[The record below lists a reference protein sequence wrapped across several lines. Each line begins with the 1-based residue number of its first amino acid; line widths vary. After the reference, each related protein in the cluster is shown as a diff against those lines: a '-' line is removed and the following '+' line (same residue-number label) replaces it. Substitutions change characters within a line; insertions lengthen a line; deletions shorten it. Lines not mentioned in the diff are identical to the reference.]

1 MYHAEAQSCVLR
13 QPRAAVL
20 KLATAEDPQSFW
32 NAKLCATRFRSRNPG
47 REVFTMKIQFVL
59 LSAGALT
66 LLAQPPKT
74 PLMRV
79 VDLNAG
85 EPAEVVLQSG
95 TKARIELLERAE
107 VSDSVRGAVR
117 HARVRVKVNGQE
129 VQLECGNYNLPVT
142 VAGVQVDCAMT
153 KGLLGNTR
161 TDPWGLV
168 KDARLRLW
176 PAGSPFMP
184 PGAYVYPVKQR
195 WFTTTTQMSN
205 QPSFVDGSETPWS
218 QRIYYH
224 YGLDTGGA
232 EGLTEV
238 VAATGGLVVVRGK
251 SAMPGYEENPSTE
264 VGYDGVI
271 VLDERGWFHWYF
283 HLYSI
288 DPGVKLGGKI
298 AMGQPI
304 GLIGKEGS
312 AGCWS
317 HLHYEIRGP
326 QPSGRAGIVE
336 GYAFLWEAYQRQ
348 YAPDVIA
355 VARPH
360 SYAWVGETVTLNG
373 SRSWSRSGP
382 ISRYEWTFSDGST
395 GSGPTVTRVY
405 SSPGTYSE
413 ILKVTDSRGRS
424 SYDFAVVQIAGKPV
438 AEGESEE
445 SLAPTIHASYWPTLD
460 VRAGQPLTF
469 LVRSCRTTF
478 GHETWNFGDGSA
490 LVTVK
495 SDGCAVEK
503 NKEGYARTQHVF
515 QKPGDYIV
523 RVERANERG
532 EKATFHLFVPVK

>member
-1 MYHAEAQSCVLR
+1 
-13 QPRAAVL
+13 
-20 KLATAEDPQSFW
+20 
-32 NAKLCATRFRSRNPG
+32 
-47 REVFTMKIQFVL
+47 MKIRGSL
-59 LSAGALT
+59 LAIAFLASFLT
-66 LLAQPPKT
+66 LLAQPVKN

-85 EPAEVVLQSG
+85 EPAAEVVLDNG
-95 TKARIELLERAE
+95 KKARIELLEHSA

-117 HARVRVKVNGQE
+117 HARVRLKVNGKE

-142 VAGVQVDCAMT
+142 VAGVQVDCAVT
-153 KGLLGNTR
+153 KDCLSSSR

-176 PAGSPFMP
+176 PAGSPFMA
-184 PGAYVYPVKQR
+184 PGTYVYPVKQR
-195 WFTTTTQMSN
+195 WFASTTQMSN
-205 QPSFVDGSETPWS
+205 EPSFVDGSETPWS
-218 QRIYYH
+218 RKIYYH

-232 EGLTEV
+232 EGMTEV
-238 VAATGGLVVVRGK
+238 VAATAGLVVVRGK
-251 SAMPGYEENPSTE
+251 SALPGYEKNPYIE

-288 DPGVKLGGKI
+288 DANLKLGGKI
-298 AMGQPI
+298 VMGQPI

-326 QPSGRAGIVE
+326 QPSGKPGIVE

-360 SYAWVGETVTLNG
+360 AYAWAGETVTLDG
-373 SRSWSRSGP
+373 SRSSSRSGR
-382 ISRYEWTFSDGST
+382 ISRYEWTFTDGST
-395 GSGPTVTRVY
+395 GTGPTVARVY
-405 SSPGTYSE
+405 EKAGTYSE
-413 ILKVTDSRGRS
+413 ILKVTDSRGNS

-438 AEGESEE
+438 AEKESEAN
-445 SLAPTIHASYWPTLD
+445 LAPTIHASYWPSLGT
-460 VRAGQPLTF
+460 RAGQPITF
-469 LVRSCRTTF
+469 LVRSCRTAF
-478 GHETWNFGDGSA
+478 GQETWTFGDGSA
-490 LVTVK
+490 PVTVK
-495 SDGCAVEK
+495 SDGCAEEK

-515 QKPGDYIV
+515 RKPGDYIV

-532 EKATFHLFVPVK
+532 EKATFHLFVLVK